1 MKNLKFALI
10 AGACT
15 TVAALVGCD
24 TSSKS
29 GTTLA
34 SVDALPDQYYPGGKM
49 VTKVTE
55 KPAPAAKAEA
65 KPAAKADAKPAPK
78 ASGNMNR
85 MFLPTGA
92 QSTSAVM
99 VERASPSEVV
109 VGQQTEYTI
118 KVTNLTPDTIKGVTV
133 NDECLENFTI
143 KESSPAG
150 VVRGS
155 TTTWNLGDLG
165 PNESKT
171 ITVRGTPTKA
181 GSFTSCADVR
191 WNNILCATTNVV
203 QPALA
208 ITKIITPESILNCGT
223 ITTTIDVRNT
233 GSGTASNVVVTDNL
247 PAGLTTTD
255 GQSSVTINLGNLA
268 AGQSASRPIT
278 LKAAKTGKYDNTAS
292 VKADGGLTATS
303 ATVSTVVKQP
313 VLAVSCATDGNV
325 YIGRDGS
332 GSVTIKNTGDACVD
346 NASVM
351 ISTNGT
357 MTRVDGGT
365 VNGANGTWNVGKL
378 CGGETKTVKFSVK
391 PTGNAAVNIT
401 ANATGTCATAVQ
413 SACTFNVIGTPD
425 IGTSISDN
433 DGVIT
438 VGNPHVYTYTVVN
451 QGQVDLTNVK
461 VVGTL
466 DAGSDYVG
474 TNWAIAPTVAGKAI
488 TWNVGTVKVGER
500 KTFTVTIKGT
510 TEGEHGIETV
520 TSCNEFKRTVRNDEQ
535 VNYIK

>member
-1 MKNLKFALI
+1 MKNLKFVLI
-10 AGACT
+10 AGTCAS
-15 TVAALVGCD
+15 VAALVGCD
-24 TSSKS
+24 TSTKS
-29 GTTLA
+29 GNTLA
-34 SVDALPDQYYPGGKM
+34 AVEALPDQYYPSGK
-49 VTKVTE
+49 VTTKVTE
-55 KPAPAAKAEA
+55 KPVATKAES
-65 KPAAKADAKPAPK
+65 KAAVEVKPAPK
-78 ASGNMNR
+78 ASANMNR
-85 MFLPTGA
+85 MFLPTGVQA
-92 QSTSAVM
+92 TSAVM
-99 VERASPSEVV
+99 VERASPAEVV
-109 VGQQTEYTI
+109 VGQLTEYTI

-143 KESSPAG
+143 KESSPKGMAQG
-150 VVRGS
+150 G

-191 WNNILCATTNVV
+191 WNNILCATTAVV

-233 GSGTASNVVVTDNL
+233 GTGTASNVIVTDNL
-247 PAGLTTTD
+247 PAGLTTSD

-278 LKAAKTGKYDNTAS
+278 LKAAKTGKFDNSAS
-292 VKADGGLTATS
+292 VKADGGLSATS

-332 GSVTIKNTGDACVD
+332 GSVTVKNTGDACVND
-346 NASVM
+346 AKVT
-351 ISTNGT
+351 ITTNGT
-357 MTRVDGGT
+357 ATKAEGGT
-365 VNGANGTWNVGKL
+365 VAGAGATWTIGKL
-378 CGGETKTVKFSVK
+378 CGGETKTFKFSVK
-391 PTGNAAVNIT
+391 PTGAAAVNIT
-401 ANATGTCATAVQ
+401 ANASGTCAAAVQ

-438 VGNPHVYTYTVVN
+438 VGQPHVFTYTVVN
-451 QGQVDLTNVK
+451 QGQVDLTGVK

-474 TNWAIAPTVAGKAI
+474 TNWAIAPTVAGKTI

-510 TEGEHGIETV
+510 AEGEHGIETV
-520 TSCNEFKRTVRNDEQ
+520 TSCDQFKRTVRNDEQ